1 MSFVFRRSYRGPV
14 KAVVF
19 DWAGTTVDFGC
30 CAPANVF
37 VDLFNSHGIAVT
49 SEQARE
55 PMGIHK
61 KDHIRILLK
70 MEPIAAQWE
79 KKTGARPT
87 EKDVE
92 SLFAEFVPRQVETI
106 AKHADIIPGAL
117 ETIAA
122 FRAKGIKIGSTT
134 GYNGEMMAVLTPL
147 AAKAGYTPDTMVSV
161 SDVPEGRPSPW
172 MALEAVKRM
181 NVYPLEACVKVG
193 DTPADIGEGLN
204 AGMWS
209 VGLVDHGN
217 EVGLTAAEFAALS
230 PEDRAAKCAKARQ
243 RLVSCGAHFV
253 IDTIAQLP
261 ATIDEI
267 NCLLAR
273 GERP

>member
-30 CAPANVF
+30 CAPAVVF
-37 VDLFNSHGIAVT
+37 IDVFKGRGIDVT
-49 SEQARE
+49 LDQARE

-61 KDHIRILLK
+61 KDHIRILMK

-79 KKTGARPT
+79 KKFGARPT
-87 EKDVE
+87 EADVG
-92 SLFAEFVPRQVETI
+92 SLFAEFVPKQVDTI
-106 AKHADIIPGAL
+106 AKHADVIPGAL
-117 ETIAA
+117 DAVAA
-122 FRAKGIKIGSTT
+122 LRKQGIKIGSTT
-134 GYNGEMMAVLTPL
+134 GYNAEMMAVLTPL

-172 MALEAVKRM
+172 MALEAVKRLG
-181 NVYPLEACVKVG
+181 VYPLEACVKVG
-193 DTPADIGEGLN
+193 DTPADIAEGLN

-217 EVGLTAAEFAALS
+217 EVGLTAAELAALT
-230 PEDRAAKCAKARQ
+230 PEARAAKCAKARQ
-243 RLVSCGAHFV
+243 RLIAAGAHIV
-253 IDTIAQLP
+253 IDTIAKLP
-261 ATIDEI
+261 ETIADI
-267 NCLLAR
+267 NALLAR
-273 GERP
+273 GEKP